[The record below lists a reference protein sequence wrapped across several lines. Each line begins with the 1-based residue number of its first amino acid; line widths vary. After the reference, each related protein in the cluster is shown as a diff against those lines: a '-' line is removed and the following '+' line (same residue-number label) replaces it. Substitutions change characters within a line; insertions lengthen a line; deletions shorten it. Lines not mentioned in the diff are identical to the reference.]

1 MSIVE
6 NFLGGLIA
14 GAGMFLA
21 SAIFGYLFF
30 RLTKPW
36 LTKTISEI
44 WSEVKKSGI
53 EVEVTIDGKRKKRTN
68 NK

>member
-1 MSIVE
+1 MIDAFI
-6 NFLGGLIA
+6 NGLVA

-53 EVEVTIDGKRKKRTN
+53 EVEVTIDGKRKKRTD